1 LVRLKKYGLKP
12 KPRFGRSSRLTNGF
26 PENRLGRATQSA
38 SERVNQEP
46 EEEETLEFK
55 EIKQIVELMNKNE
68 LSYFHLERGDFCLEL
83 KKGLDTDALQELLA
97 SARAAGP
104 GLSMPMMSQPGLS
117 GGASAGGGAA
127 LPPAGGEDAGTDTIN
142 APMVGTFYR
151 AASPEHEPFAKVGQM
166 VDENTTICVI
176 EAMKTFNEIKAEK
189 RGTIVKIL
197 VENAQP
203 VQYDDPMFVIKPA

>member
-1 LVRLKKYGLKP
+1 MNKAR
-12 KPRFGRSSRLTNGF
+12 SRLTNGL
-26 PENRLGRATQSA
+26 PENRLGRALQSA
-38 SERVNQEP
+38 SERVNPEP

-55 EIKQIVELMNKNE
+55 EIKQIVELMNKHE

-83 KKGLDTDALQELLA
+83 KKGLDTEAVQELLA
-97 SARAAGP
+97 SARTAPAIA
-104 GLSMPMMSQPGLS
+104 MPMQMAQPGLA
-117 GGASAGGGAA
+117 GGAPAGGGA
-127 LPPAGGEDAGTDTIN
+127 LPNGGGEDAGTDTIN

-151 AASPEHEPFAKVGQM
+151 SASPEAEPYAKVGQV

-203 VQYDDPMFVIKPA
+203 VQYDDPLFVIKPA

>member
-1 LVRLKKYGLKP
+1 
-12 KPRFGRSSRLTNGF
+12 
-26 PENRLGRATQSA
+26 
-38 SERVNQEP
+38 VNPEP

-55 EIKQIVELMNKNE
+55 EIKQIVELMNKHE

-83 KKGLDTDALQELLA
+83 KKGLDTESLQELLA
-97 SARAAGP
+97 SARNAVPSIAPQMQMARP
-104 GLSMPMMSQPGLS
+104 GLAEGGSMGN
-117 GGASAGGGAA
+117 AA
-127 LPPAGGEDAGTDTIN
+127 LPSGGSEEAGTDTIN

-151 AASPEHEPFAKVGQM
+151 AASPESEPYAKVGQV

-203 VQYDDPMFVIKPA
+203 VQYDDPLFVIKPL

>member
-1 LVRLKKYGLKP
+1 MAPPKTRLVA
-12 KPRFGRSSRLTNGF
+12 PRKAL
-26 PENRLGRATQSA
+26 Q
-38 SERVNQEP
+38 ERVNPEP

-55 EIKQIVELMNKNE
+55 EIKQIVELMNKHE

-83 KKGLDTDALQELLA
+83 KKGLDTEALHELLA
-97 SARAAGP
+97 SARTTAPAIA
-104 GLSMPMMSQPGLS
+104 MPMPPSGLPTAAHPGSAALP
-117 GGASAGGGAA
+117 AGGG
-127 LPPAGGEDAGTDTIN
+127 EDVGTDTIN

-151 AASPEHEPFAKVGQM
+151 SASPEAEPYAKV

-203 VQYDDPMFVIKPA
+203 VQYDDPLFVIKPA

>member
-1 LVRLKKYGLKP
+1 M
-12 KPRFGRSSRLTNGF
+12 
-26 PENRLGRATQSA
+26 
-38 SERVNQEP
+38 
-46 EEEETLEFK
+46 EFK
-55 EIKQIVELMNKNE
+55 EIKQIVELMNKHE

-83 KKGLDTDALQELLA
+83 KKGLDTEALQELLA
-97 SARAAGP
+97 SARTAAP
-104 GLSMPMMSQPGLS
+104 AIAMPMPPSGLPT
-117 GGASAGGGAA
+117 ATHPGGAA
-127 LPPAGGEDAGTDTIN
+127 LPAGGGEDAGTDTIN

-151 AASPEHEPFAKVGQM
+151 AASPESEPYAKVGQV

-203 VQYDDPMFVIKPA
+203 VQYDDPLFVIKPA

>member
-1 LVRLKKYGLKP
+1 M
-12 KPRFGRSSRLTNGF
+12 
-26 PENRLGRATQSA
+26 
-38 SERVNQEP
+38 
-46 EEEETLEFK
+46 EFK

-83 KKGLDTDALQELLA
+83 KKGLDTEAIQELLA

-104 GLSMPMMSQPGLS
+104 AMMPMSMSHGGLPS
-117 GGASAGGGAA
+117 GTAGGGPALTGAA
-127 LPPAGGEDAGTDTIN
+127 AEEAATDTIN

-151 AASPEHEPFAKVGQM
+151 SASPEHEPFAKVGQV

-189 RGTIVKIL
+189 RGTILKIL

>member
-1 LVRLKKYGLKP
+1 
-12 KPRFGRSSRLTNGF
+12 
-26 PENRLGRATQSA
+26 
-38 SERVNQEP
+38 
-46 EEEETLEFK
+46 LEFK

-83 KKGLDTDALQELLA
+83 KKGLDTEAIQELLA

-104 GLSMPMMSQPGLS
+104 AMMPMSMGHGGLPS
-117 GGASAGGGAA
+117 GTGGGGAA
-127 LPPAGGEDAGTDTIN
+127 LTGAAAEDAGTDTIN

-151 AASPEHEPFAKVGQM
+151 AASPEHEPFAKVGQV